1 MWRRKLLLFLGHRD
15 HVSVLRASSTGLN
28 DLLLSQESETERKE
42 GSKKVKYKNK
52 IKKMEKVVKYIS
64 IQLHL

>member
-15 HVSVLRASSTGLN
+15 HVSVHQASSTGLN
-28 DLLLSQESETERKE
+28 DLLLSQESRTEKKE
-42 GSKKVKYKNK
+42 GSKKVKCQNK